1 MATQS
6 KKFSPVQTTRNS
18 SQGSN
23 MNEATNTII
32 NDVEF
37 HWVKIA
43 KPVTSFDGSY
53 EQWEVQVQVPKKRAK
68 ELEVYGKI
76 KEQPNGRVSINF
88 RKKTEKA
95 DGSPAQKV
103 RCVDGSKETL
113 DPTIIGN
120 GSKGNVLLMLK
131 DYEIKNP
138 KTGKVTKSGTSATLI
153 AIQVT
158 DLQVYEKT
166 GGDFTDFDEVP
177 NKGAPNKKTKND
189 ISDDDI
195 PF

>member
-1 MATQS
+1 
-6 KKFSPVQTTRNS
+6 
-18 SQGSN
+18 
-23 MNEATNTII
+23 MNEATNVII

-37 HWVKIA
+37 HWVKIG

-53 EQWEVQVQVPKKRAK
+53 EQWEVQCQVPKKREK
-68 ELEVYGKI
+68 ELSAYGKT
-76 KEQPNGRVSINF
+76 KEQPNGKVSINF
-88 RKKTEKA
+88 RKKSEKA

-103 RCVDGSKETL
+103 RCVDGSKEAL
-113 DPTIIGN
+113 DPSTIGN

-153 AIQVT
+153 AIQVN
-158 DLQVYEKT
+158 DLVVYEKSN
-166 GGDFTDFDEVP
+166 GNFVDFDEVP
-177 NKGAPNKKTKND
+177 QKGAKVPSKSKQVE
-189 ISDDDI
+189 DDDI

>member
-1 MATQS
+1 MATS
-6 KKFSPVQTTRNS
+6 KFTSTATTNRKS
-18 SQGSN
+18 TQGNN

-32 NDVEF
+32 HDVEF

-53 EQWEVQVQVPKKRAK
+53 EQWEVQVQVPKKREK
-68 ELEVYGKI
+68 EIAIYGKT
-76 KEQPNGRVSINF
+76 KEQPNGKVSINF
-88 RKKTEKA
+88 RKKSEKA

-103 RCVDGSKETL
+103 RCVDGDKESL
-113 DPTIIGN
+113 DPTVIGN

-153 AIQVT
+153 AIQIT
-158 DLQVYEKT
+158 DLKEYVKSN
-166 GGDFTDFDEVP
+166 DNFVDFDEVP
-177 NKGAPNKKTKND
+177 QKGAKSPAKSKNVEE
-189 ISDDDI
+189 DDI

>member
-1 MATQS
+1 MATTS
-6 KKFSPVQTTRNS
+6 KKFSPSTTTRKA
-18 SQGSN
+18 SQGTT
-23 MNEATNTII
+23 MNEATNVII

-43 KPVTSFDGSY
+43 KPATSYDGSY

-76 KEQPNGRVSINF
+76 KEQPGNKVSINF
-88 RKKTEKA
+88 RKKTLKA

-103 RCVDGSKETL
+103 RCVDGSKDDL

-158 DLQVYEKT
+158 DLIVYEKT
-166 GGDFTDFDEVP
+166 GGNFTDFDEVP
-177 NKGAPNKKTKND
+177 NKGAPNKKSKQVE
-189 ISDDDI
+189 DDDI

>member
-1 MATQS
+1 
-6 KKFSPVQTTRNS
+6 
-18 SQGSN
+18 
-23 MNEATNTII
+23 MNEATNIII

-53 EQWEVQVQVPKKRAK
+53 EQWEVQCQVPKKRAK
-68 ELEVYGKI
+68 ELEVYGKV
-76 KEQPNGRVSINF
+76 KEQPNGKVSINF
-88 RKKTEKA
+88 RKKSEKA
-95 DGSPAQKV
+95 DGTPAQKV
-103 RCVDGSKETL
+103 RCVDANKENL
-113 DPTIIGN
+113 DPTTIGN

-153 AIQVT
+153 AIQVS
-158 DLQVYEKT
+158 DLIVYEKSNEN
-166 GGDFTDFDEVP
+166 FVDFDEVP
-177 NKGAPNKKTKND
+177 QKGAKSPAKSKQVD
-189 ISDDDI
+189 EDEI

>member
-1 MATQS
+1 MATS
-6 KKFSPVQTTRNS
+6 KKFSATQNTTRNY
-18 SQGSN
+18 SQGNN
-23 MNEATNTII
+23 MNEVSNVII

-76 KEQPNGRVSINF
+76 KEQPNGKVSINF

-103 RCVDGSKETL
+103 RCVDGSKEAL
-113 DPTIIGN
+113 DPTSIGN

-158 DLQVYEKT
+158 ELIEYVPT
-166 GGDFTDFDEVP
+166 GGNFTDFDEVP
-177 NKGAPNKKTKND
+177 QKGKVPAKSKQVD
-189 ISDDDI
+189 EDDI